1 MTKTSLLLL
10 YESLNFNYDCI
21 YPYFEENYSGHSD
34 SKYIHTRRLKE
45 DLQQTLIG
53 VDIIIQAYAI
63 CEPDAMSP
71 AHHYVDLK
79 VR

>member
-1 MTKTSLLLL
+1 MLSQKSLNGYQNINDKNFALLLL

-45 DLQQTLIG
+45 DLQ
-53 VDIIIQAYAI
+53 
-63 CEPDAMSP
+63 
-71 AHHYVDLK
+71 
-79 VR
+79 